1 MEWQVRRLGGE
12 PGVVVSLA
20 ASDLFRSVPDCLAAL
35 RPPSAFPS
43 AQCLAWAC
51 SPGERYAALPWVPP
65 WQRQGVVWWLVHFS
79 VVVQAQEVPCS
90 WRPDVLSRVGGAS
103 VSGGLPRPVSCSPL
117 PV

>member
-1 MEWQVRRLGGE
+1 M
-12 PGVVVSLA
+12 VVSLA

-51 SPGERYAALPWVPP
+51 PTGGRRAALPWVPP

-79 VVVQAQEVPCS
+79 VGVQAQGVPCS
-90 WRPDVLSRVGGAS
+90 WRPDVLLRVGGAS
-103 VSGGLPRPVSCSPL
+103 VNGGLPRSVSCSPFL
-117 PV
+117 V